1 MYNKEMYGLGSRRSV
16 IRELFEFGKKRAA
29 EIGDDKVFDFS
40 LGNPSVPAPSEVSKA
55 VEELIGNTESTL
67 LHGYTS
73 AQGDACVRDAIA
85 SNINERFDAGAD
97 KDFIYMTCGAAAS
110 LCISFRALN
119 EGNDEFVV
127 CAPYF
132 PEYQVFISS
141 AGGRTVTVPFRP
153 EDFQPDLDS
162 MEKAIGPKTKAVVIN
177 SPNNPCGVVYSP
189 ETVSAIAS
197 LLLRKSGEYGRPIF
211 LISDEPYRELVYSDV
226 EVPYVMNLYRN
237 SIVCYSYSKSLSLPG
252 ERIGYIAVNP
262 ACDDAKGLYAAICGA
277 GRALGYVCAP
287 SLFQRVVA
295 KCVGVKPDLDSYRS
309 NRDILFGGLTEIGYE
324 CVRPD
329 GAFYLF
335 VKALESDAS
344 AFSLR
349 ARDYG
354 LLIVPGDDFSAPG
367 YVRLAY
373 CVSEKTIRGSLPLFK
388 ELYNSY
394 NEEK

>member
-16 IRELFEFGKKRAA
+16 IRELFEFGKRRVA
-29 EIGDDKVFDFS
+29 EVGADKVFDFS
-40 LGNPSVPAPSEVSKA
+40 LGNPSVPAPPEVAAA
-55 VEELIGNTESTL
+55 VAELMDGMDSTL

-73 AQGDACVRDAIA
+73 AQGDASVREAIA
-85 SNINERFDAGAD
+85 GDINARFDAGAD

-110 LCISFRALN
+110 LCITFRALN
-119 EGNDEFVV
+119 EGSDEFVV

-141 AGGRTVTVPFRP
+141 AGGRPVTVPFRP
-153 EDFQPDLDS
+153 ADFQPDLDA
-162 MEKAIGPKTKAVVIN
+162 MESAIGPATKAVVIN
-177 SPNNPCGVVYSP
+177 SPNNPCGVVYTSS
-189 ETVSAIAS
+189 TVKAIAS
-197 LLLRKSGEYGRPIF
+197 ILERKSAEYGHPIF
-211 LISDEPYRELVYSDV
+211 LVSDEPYRELVYSDM

-252 ERIGYIAVNP
+252 ERIGYIALNP
-262 ACDDAKGLYAAICGA
+262 ACEDASGMYAAICGA

-295 KCVGVKPDLDSYRS
+295 RCVGARPDLEAYRR
-309 NRDILFGGLTEIGYE
+309 NRDLLYNGLTAIGYE

-335 VKALESDAS
+335 VKSLESDAS

-349 ARDYG
+349 ARDLG
-354 LLIVPGDDFSAPG
+354 LLLVPGDDFAAPG

-373 CVSEKTIRGSLPLFK
+373 CVSAETITGSLPVFK

-394 NEEK
+394 NEDK